1 MSGHL
6 YTSLQAFTSHV
17 EQVQIVRKWVWGG
30 LHRPQDGHEEPGLSA
45 LALVPAQQ
53 TSGQGAEQTGLLEE
67 VGALRGLLARVAP
80 QLEDLAGVK
89 QQMAQLVSVLLPGDC
104 PIFFYLST
112 LHDIYTRQVYN
123 ASPGC
128 VCCPWLMSNAT
139 V

>member
-30 LHRPQDGHEEPGLSA
+30 LHRPQAGHEEPGLSA

-53 TSGQGAEQTGLLEE
+53 TTGQGAEQTGLLEE
-67 VGALRGLLARVAP
+67 VAALRGLLARVVP

-89 QQMAQLVSVLLPGDC
+89 QQMAQLLSVLLPGDC
-104 PIFFYLST
+104 PKVLST
-112 LHDIYTRQVYN
+112 FPSCTICTQGKFTMRVQVVYV
-123 ASPGC
+123 APG
-128 VCCPWLMSNAT
+128 
-139 V
+139 